1 MEGKLSCARCRGW
14 RISAGSK
21 PGRKL
26 EQGLVAAAGGGQLH
40 SAVGA
45 GDGHHRHSRQAEGRG
60 VTQQTAARAAMIR
73 SGDEARNRGAGQQE
87 ELMRGEQLVHARVE
101 SGVTQSGNFI
111 CSDARAPFQPLA
123 DAGWMRSK
131 RPACRRAASHA

>member
-1 MEGKLSCARCRGW
+1 MTILLPGSVGTHAGWNKGEEACLEGKLLCARCRGW

-60 VTQQTAARAAMIR
+60 VT
-73 SGDEARNRGAGQQE
+73 
-87 ELMRGEQLVHARVE
+87 
-101 SGVTQSGNFI
+101 
-111 CSDARAPFQPLA
+111 
-123 DAGWMRSK
+123 
-131 RPACRRAASHA
+131 